1 MTHPEELLAGYVDGA
16 LTEGER
22 AEVDAHL
29 ATCRTC
35 REEMELSTRAVAALA
50 ELPEVPVPLG
60 VMNPVAAEIRRRT
73 AGPAPA
79 PWWGRLQWAAGLAA
93 AAALVAVVAVA
104 LPRLGEQE
112 ESAALR
118 AEAGGA
124 TPTESGPGADA
135 SLSGAVFLEN
145 QAGADYSAED
155 LEALANDAAQR
166 TDFHAAAPGA
176 ATVADDEAQVEAA
189 KACLAEPGGLTESD
203 RLVRLIRARFD
214 GNPAYLGVY
223 LESPGGGQPPNRV
236 VIWVVATKDC
246 RILSFS
252 SKPL

>member
-16 LTEGER
+16 LTEEER

-35 REEMELSTRAVAALA
+35 REEAELSTLAVAALA
-50 ELPEVPVPLG
+50 ELPEQPVPLG
-60 VMNPVAAEIRRRT
+60 VMNPVAAEIRRRSAGT
-73 AGPAPA
+73 ARG

-93 AAALVAVVAVA
+93 AAAVVAVVAVA
-104 LPRLGEQE
+104 LPRLGERE

-124 TPTESGPGADA
+124 TPTESAPGADA
-135 SLSGAVFLEN
+135 ALARGVFLEI
-145 QAGADYSAED
+145 QPDADYGADD
-155 LEALANDAAQR
+155 LEAVANEAARQ
-166 TDFHAAAPGA
+166 TDFQATAPGA
-176 ATVADDEAQVEAA
+176 ATGADGEANAA
-189 KACLAEPGGLTESD
+189 KACLVEPGGLTEGD
-203 RLVRLIRARFD
+203 RLVRLIQARFD
-214 GNPAYLGVY
+214 GKPAYLGVY
-223 LESPGGGQPPNRV
+223 LESPGADRPPNRV

>member
-16 LTEGER
+16 LSEEER

-29 ATCRTC
+29 ATCRAC
-35 REEMELSTRAVAALA
+35 REEMELSARAVAALA
-50 ELPEVPVPLG
+50 ELPEEPVPLG

-79 PWWGRLQWAAGLAA
+79 PWWSKVQWAAGLAA
-93 AAALVAVVAVA
+93 AAALVAVIAVA
-104 LPRLGEQE
+104 LPRLGERE
-112 ESAALR
+112 ESAGLR
-118 AEAGGA
+118 AEAGGPSPA
-124 TPTESGPGADA
+124 ESAPGADA
-135 SLSGAVFLEN
+135 SLVGAVFLEI
-145 QAGADYSAED
+145 QPEADYSAEQ

-166 TDFHAAAPGA
+166 TVAAAPA
-176 ATVADDEAQVEAA
+176 PNAVTVADAEADAA
-189 KACLAEPGGLTESD
+189 KACLAEPGVLTESD

-214 GNPAYLGVY
+214 GKPAYLGVY
-223 LESPGGGQPPNRV
+223 LESPGAGRPPNRV
-236 VIWVVATKDC
+236 VIWVVATRDC

>member
-16 LTEGER
+16 LTEEER

-29 ATCRTC
+29 ASCQVC
-35 REEMELSTRAVAALA
+35 REEMELSTQAVAALA
-50 ELPEVPVPLG
+50 ELPEQPVPLG

-73 AGPAPA
+73 AGAAPA

-112 ESAALR
+112 EGASLR

-124 TPTESGPGADA
+124 TPTESAPGADA
-135 SLSGAVFLEN
+135 ALAGAVFLEI
-145 QAGADYSAED
+145 QPETDYRAED
-155 LEALANDAAQR
+155 LEALANDAARQA
-166 TDFHAAAPGA
+166 DFGVSAPSA
-176 ATVADDEAQVEAA
+176 ATVADAKAEAA

-214 GNPAYLGVY
+214 GKPAYLGVY
-223 LESPGGGQPPNRV
+223 LESPGADQPPNRV
-236 VIWVVATKDC
+236 VIWVVAANDC

>member
-16 LTEGER
+16 LSEEER

-35 REEMELSTRAVAALA
+35 REEMELSARAVAALA
-50 ELPEVPVPLG
+50 ELPEEPVPLG

-73 AGPAPA
+73 AGPPPA
-79 PWWGRLQWAAGLAA
+79 PWWGKLQWAAGLAA

-104 LPRLGEQE
+104 LPRLGERE
-112 ESAALR
+112 ESAGLR

-124 TPTESGPGADA
+124 SPAEAVPGADA
-135 SLSGAVFLEN
+135 ALTGAVFLEI
-145 QAGADYSAED
+145 QPEADYGAEQ

-166 TDFHAAAPGA
+166 TDFRPNARGA
-176 ATVADDEAQVEAA
+176 ATVADAEAEAA
-189 KACLAEPGGLTESD
+189 KACLAEPGGLTEGD
-203 RLVRLIRARFD
+203 RLVRLIRARFE
-214 GNPAYLGVY
+214 GTPAYLGVY

-236 VIWVVATKDC
+236 VIWVVATRDC

>member
-1 MTHPEELLAGYVDGA
+1 MTHPEELFAGYVDGS
-16 LTEGER
+16 LTEEER

-35 REEMELSTRAVAALA
+35 REETELSIRAVAVLA
-50 ELPEVPVPLG
+50 ELPEQPVPLG
-60 VMNPVAAEIRRRT
+60 VMNPVAAEIRRRS
-73 AGPAPA
+73 AGAAPA
-79 PWWGRLQWAAGLAA
+79 PWWGKLQWAAGLAA

-124 TPTESGPGADA
+124 TPTESVPGADA
-135 SLSGAVFLEN
+135 TLARGVFLEIRPD
-145 QAGADYSAED
+145 ADYGAED
-155 LEALANDAAQR
+155 LEALANDAARQ
-166 TDFHAAAPGA
+166 TYLSAPAPSA
-176 ATVADDEAQVEAA
+176 ATVEDEAVDDA
-189 KACLAEPGGLTESD
+189 KACLAEPGGLTDSD

-214 GNPAYLGVY
+214 GKPAYLGVY

>member
-16 LTEGER
+16 LTEEER

-29 ATCRTC
+29 ASCRVC
-35 REEMELSTRAVAALA
+35 REEMELSTQAVAALA
-50 ELPEVPVPLG
+50 ELPEQPVPLG

-73 AGPAPA
+73 AGAAPA

-112 ESAALR
+112 EGASLR

-124 TPTESGPGADA
+124 TPTESAPGADA
-135 SLSGAVFLEN
+135 ALTGAVFLEI
-145 QAGADYSAED
+145 QPEADYSAEQ

-166 TDFHAAAPGA
+166 TDFRAVAPGA
-176 ATVADDEAQVEAA
+176 ATVADAEAESA
-189 KACLAEPGGLTESD
+189 KVCLAEPGGLTESD

-214 GNPAYLGVY
+214 GKPAYLGVY
-223 LESPGGGQPPNRV
+223 LESPGADRPPNRV